1 MSEELEYEEMSRARR
16 GTARRQT
23 NEAVLPRGEYMY
35 TRDTTSGITSVRCGQ
50 SAADLP

>member
-1 MSEELEYEEMSRARR
+1 MSEEIEYEEMPTRTRR

-35 TRDTTSGITSVRCGQ
+35 TRDTTSGVTSVRCG
-50 SAADLP
+50 PKP